1 MFSILIALVV
11 VLVLA
16 GVCDGRL
23 RKYEDTLCLLT
34 GQPSRDKAEMKH
46 FATVGTQKVSER

>member
-1 MFSILIALVV
+1 V